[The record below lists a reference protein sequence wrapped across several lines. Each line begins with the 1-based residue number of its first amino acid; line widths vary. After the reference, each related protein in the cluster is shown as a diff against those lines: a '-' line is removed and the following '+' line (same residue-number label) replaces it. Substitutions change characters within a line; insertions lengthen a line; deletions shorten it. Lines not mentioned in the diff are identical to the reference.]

1 THTCILYTDSYDL
14 LHGLCFKASSPLRHG
29 PHKSSCRRSPSC
41 PSVHR
46 AHIERRKR
54 ATIVGDPYIVS
65 YCHCHCCHRYH
76 CNRRILESP
85 QSRALPS
92 FLSGWQ
98 WVQDLLNDHR
108 NRMKDSLGTP
118 AAVFRRLEEEL
129 VHAGG
134 LR

>member
-1 THTCILYTDSYDL
+1 MTYYMGS
-14 LHGLCFKASSPLRHG
+14 ASSPLCHG

-46 AHIERRKR
+46 AHIERRRR
-54 ATIVGDPYIVS
+54 ATIVMTCHTVIVTVATAITAIEESWNHLNPEPY
-65 YCHCHCCHRYH
+65 HT
-76 CNRRILESP
+76 
-85 QSRALPS
+85 S
-92 FLSGWQ
+92 FLSGRQ